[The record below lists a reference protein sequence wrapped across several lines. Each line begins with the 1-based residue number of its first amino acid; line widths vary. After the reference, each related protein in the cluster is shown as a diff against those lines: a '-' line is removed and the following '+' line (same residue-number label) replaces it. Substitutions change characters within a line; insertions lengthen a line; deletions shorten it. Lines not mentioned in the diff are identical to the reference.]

1 MRNTLFKIVKYFLPD
16 FFVRKI
22 KDQLG
27 RWKNQHFL
35 SKLKRKILKY
45 YSKRDIDN
53 EIVGIIKYLQK
64 NPISVFPY
72 DFTKQYSKGSVKVFR
87 DDKTGLKYVIHEG
100 KRLFFKRS
108 LSENAIKSLYVGL
121 QIDQDPDS
129 PHLYLTKEFNLDSTD
144 VIADIGAAEGNF
156 SLSNVE
162 KVKKLYLFES
172 NQEWVEALRATF
184 KPWENK
190 VVIINKFVTNHDSD
204 QTVNINTF
212 YSINSD
218 ITFFKVDIEGE
229 EKKFLS
235 SCSLLFDQL
244 KNVKI
249 AICTYH
255 RHYDE
260 QDFKKYF
267 FDLGFEVEVSK
278 GYMIYIYDNLIKAPF
293 LRRGLLRAEKKVI

>member
-1 MRNTLFKIVKYFLPD
+1 MKKTLFKIIKYLLPN
-16 FFVRKI
+16 FFIKRI
-22 KDQLG
+22 KDLLG
-27 RWKNQHFL
+27 SLKHQYFL
-35 SKLKRKILKY
+35 SKLKKDILKY
-45 YSKRDIDN
+45 YSNRTKDK
-53 EIVGIIKYLQK
+53 ETAEIIKYLEK
-64 NPISVFPY
+64 KTISVFPY
-72 DFTKQYSKGSVKVFR
+72 EFTKKYSKDIVQVFS
-87 DDKTGLKYVIHEG
+87 DEKTGLKYVMHQR

-129 PHLYLTKEFNLDSTD
+129 PHLYLTKEFNLDSMD

-162 KVKKLYLFES
+162 KVKKIYLFES

-190 VVIINKFVTNHDSD
+190 VIIVNKFVTNHDSD

-255 RHYDE
+255 KHYDE

-267 FDLGFEVEVSK
+267 LDLGFEIEHSK

-293 LRRGLLRAEKKVI
+293 LRRGLLRAEKK